1 MSSSVHVLRRGDE
14 REGKDFLQ
22 ALLAP
27 PSLLGGGEIYS
38 LSAHRVR
45 HLFLGMW
52 GQRRE
57 TESMLSVSVTSPE
70 TSGLL
75 PRQELSSLLL
85 SHLIP
90 VMRTDC
96 FYIFIFHVITQVPQ
110 KQVLPSWKCKT
121 IKLA

>member
-1 MSSSVHVLRRGDE
+1 MCSGEVTRGKGKTFSSPSYL
-14 REGKDFLQ
+14 
-22 ALLAP
+22 P

-57 TESMLSVSVTSPE
+57 TESMLSVSVISQE

-75 PRQELSSLLL
+75 SRQELSSLL

>member
-1 MSSSVHVLRRGDE
+1 MRGKGKTFSSPSYL
-14 REGKDFLQ
+14 
-22 ALLAP
+22 P
-27 PSLLGGGEIYS
+27 PSLLGGGKIDS

-57 TESMLSVSVTSPE
+57 TESMLSVSVISQE

-75 PRQELSSLLL
+75 SRQELSSLL

-96 FYIFIFHVITQVPQ
+96 FLYLYVSCDH
-110 KQVLPSWKCKT
+110 PSASK
-121 IKLA
+121 AGAAFMEMQDN

>member
-1 MSSSVHVLRRGDE
+1 MSSGVHVLRRGDE

-96 FYIFIFHVITQVPQ
+96 FLYLYISCDH
-110 KQVLPSWKCKT
+110 PSATK
-121 IKLA
+121 AGAAFMEMQDN